1 MYEYKSGSKCVTV
14 TPSRKKA
21 IESLG
26 RRSYKAAATN
36 IASGNKTKAYIV
48 HSVAYLIRQE
58 MANICSIRHPSLL
71 RDSHSAVKKF
81 NWQAIL
87 SEFSLKLPTL
97 ILLLRKMLS
106 KSDKFISFVI
116 SLLIK
121 KRCKHMSLL
130 QRVISVL
137 LYGNG
142 TNKEVGTVISILILD
157 LLFNVGLQLFI
168 TFYGMHV
175 TSGHIWID

>member
-1 MYEYKSGSKCVTV
+1 MYEYKSGSKCLTV
-14 TPSRKKA
+14 TPSRRKA
-21 IESLG
+21 IKSLG
-26 RRSYKAAATN
+26 RRNYKAAATN

-48 HSVAYLIRQE
+48 HSVAYQIRQE

-97 ILLLRKMLS
+97 ILLLRKILP
-106 KSDKFISFVI
+106 KSDDKFISFVI

-121 KRCKHMSLL
+121 KRCKHISLL

-142 TNKEVGTVISILILD
+142 TSKEVGTVISILVLD
-157 LLFNVGLQLFI
+157 LLFRFTTVYNLLWYACHQWSHL
-168 TFYGMHV
+168 
-175 TSGHIWID
+175 D